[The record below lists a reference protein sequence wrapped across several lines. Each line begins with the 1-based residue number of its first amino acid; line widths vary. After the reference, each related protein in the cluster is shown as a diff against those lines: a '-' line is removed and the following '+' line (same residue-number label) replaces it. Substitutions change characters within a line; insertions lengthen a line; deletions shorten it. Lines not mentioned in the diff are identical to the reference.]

1 MDFSGLDP
9 KTAPLSFVELARHC
23 DVLSEGRQ
31 MPRQQDFSLRE
42 VPWLYGRLYHIDV
55 LGHGADYLF
64 HDFGIFWQ
72 AIYGDDLT
80 GRRLSEI
87 EAAASNLDALRGQF
101 DRIVAS
107 RAPVACKGKLVWP
120 RQRVITYDRLLIP
133 FTVDG
138 VNVSRIIVAAYCDE
152 AAEEMVF
159 YRGEGL
165 PRLVIIETEQRP
177 FAKAS

>member
-1 MDFSGLDP
+1 MDFSTLDP
-9 KTAPLSFVELARHC
+9 KTAPLSFLAFAQHC
-23 DVLSEGRQ
+23 EMLSDGRP
-31 MPRQQDFSLRE
+31 MPRQQDLSLRE
-42 VPWLYGRLYHIDV
+42 VPWLFGRLYRIDV
-55 LGHGADYLF
+55 LEGGADYLF

-101 DRIVAS
+101 DSIVAS

-120 RQRVITYDRLLIP
+120 RQKEITYERLLIP

-138 VNVSRIIVAAYCDE
+138 VSVSRIVVAAYCDE
-152 AAEEMVF
+152 TAEDMVF

-165 PRLVIIETEQRP
+165 PRLVIELGRP
-177 FAKAS
+177 PMALAS